1 MSNEVTTVEAFLNL
15 WETSLRDDIFA
26 FCDFMNFEPHSE
38 QQMMLQM
45 ISDLVFEAPV
55 PKRGLCK
62 AGTGT
67 GKTWGLAIGGL
78 WLLLRNKNTRILVA
92 AVNVDQVSEV
102 YLRSVK
108 TILDLAPSVMQNIF
122 DPYKGSIRVKGYPE
136 WLIDTLSSKDVVGAA
151 GRHDEFLYIFVEEVS
166 NVPQEILNVIFQTL
180 TQPHNLFFGIGNPNF
195 RSGQLYKAFNGDSH
209 LWPYKGTMNKLRV
222 SADRP
227 DIVHPNTI
235 EMVRQEHGED
245 SDEWRVKV
253 LGEFPQSGDTS
264 VINLG
269 DLAKAQNPANHDPAL
284 AINPEI
290 ARISIDFA
298 RYGPDSNVI
307 AVRLGNCFVHIEKL
321 GGRINPIETVRRA
334 MDIEQGLGLN
344 SDEVLYIGDSIGVG
358 GPAMDLLRMDYD
370 REIFEFKA
378 NSVNIPNRRYAN
390 MAAMGWFN
398 TAELLSTQTVFLGD
412 PEHEI
417 NGGLV
422 TEMCDQLAQRDY
434 KVLEN
439 EDGQRAVESKDTYKK
454 RAGGVSPDL
463 ADAIIMACYDG
474 VQDLGTGEVW
484 TPDRSSD
491 EVRDIAR
498 SMEPSTLIMHRPYQQ
513 RSMVYNSPRLG
524 SSLL

>member
-1 MSNEVTTVEAFLNL
+1 MSDANDTTVEQFQDL
-15 WETSLRDDIFA
+15 WETRLRDDIFA
-26 FCDFMNFEPHSE
+26 FCEFMNFDPHSE
-38 QQMMLQM
+38 QRMMLQM

-55 PKRGLCK
+55 PKRGLVK

-67 GKTWGLAIGGL
+67 GKTYGLGIGGL

-92 AVNVDQVSEV
+92 AVTSDQVSEV

-108 TILDLAPSVMQNIF
+108 LILENAPKIMRDIF
-122 DPYKGSIRVKGYPE
+122 EFYKGSIRVKGFPE
-136 WLIDTLSSKDVVGAA
+136 WLIDTLSAKDVVGAA

-180 TQPHNLFFGIGNPNF
+180 TQPENLFFGIGNPNF

-222 SADRP
+222 AQDRP
-227 DIVHPNTI
+227 LIVHPNTI
-235 EMVRQEHGED
+235 EMVRAEHGED

-253 LGEFPQSGDTS
+253 LGEFPHSGDTS

-269 DLAKAQNPANHDPAL
+269 DIKKATNPENYNAALAQNP
-284 AINPEI
+284 EV

-334 MDIEQGLGLN
+334 MEIEQGLGLN
-344 SDEVLYIGDSIGVG
+344 PEEVLYIGDSVGVG
-358 GPAMDLLRMDYD
+358 GPALDLLRMDYD
-370 REIFEFKA
+370 RTVFEFQA
-378 NSVNIPNRRYAN
+378 NRADVPNRRYAN

-398 TAELLSTQTVFLGD
+398 TAELLANQTVYLGD

-417 NGGLV
+417 NGSLIS
-422 TEMCDQLAQRDY
+422 ELCDQLAQRDY
-434 KVLEN
+434 SVLEN
-439 EDGQRAVESKDTYKK
+439 ADGQKMVESKDKYKK

-463 ADAIIMACYDG
+463 ADAVIMACYDG
-474 VQDLGTGEVW
+474 VQDVGSGEVW
-484 TPDRSSD
+484 SPERTSS
-491 EVRDIAR
+491 EIRDIAA
-498 SMEPSTLIMHRPYQQ
+498 SIEPNHLIQHRPYQQ
-513 RSMVYNSPRLG
+513 RSMIYNSPRLG
-524 SSLL
+524 SLL